1 MRKYFLVAFIL
12 LAATTDAQTVIRR
25 DPAIEQMVREVSPD
39 SLRSYINGMV
49 GFGTRSTISAQSGS
63 KGIGAARN
71 WVLSKF
77 NQFASRSGGRLT
89 AYIDTTTLP
98 ADGRRVST
106 PTLLGNVVAVLK
118 GTDAGDNRIFM
129 ISGHLDSRATDVMN
143 TTIDAP
149 GANDDGSGVAAVLE
163 CARVMSQRN
172 FPATI
177 IFVAFSGE
185 EQDCWVQSS
194 YRKKQSR
201 RTGISK
207 HC

>member
-1 MRKYFLVAFIL
+1 
-12 LAATTDAQTVIRR
+12 
-25 DPAIEQMVREVSPD
+25 
-39 SLRSYINGMV
+39 
-49 GFGTRSTISAQSGS
+49 
-63 KGIGAARN
+63 
-71 WVLSKF
+71 
-77 NQFASRSGGRLT
+77 
-89 AYIDTTTLP
+89 
-98 ADGRRVST
+98 
-106 PTLLGNVVAVLK
+106 
-118 GTDAGDNRIFM
+118 M

-201 RTGISK
+201 ELEYRSIAEQ
-207 HC
+207 

>member
-1 MRKYFLVAFIL
+1 MRKPF
-12 LAATTDAQTVIRR
+12 IRR

-118 GTDAGDNRIFM
+118 GTDAGD
-129 ISGHLDSRATDVMN
+129 
-143 TTIDAP
+143 
-149 GANDDGSGVAAVLE
+149 
-163 CARVMSQRN
+163 
-172 FPATI
+172 
-177 IFVAFSGE
+177 
-185 EQDCWVQSS
+185 
-194 YRKKQSR
+194 
-201 RTGISK
+201 TGYS
-207 HC
+207 